1 MVSIA
6 FMACSVIVAMV
17 LVLCI
22 WSLLMFKY
30 ASGEAHKRHSG
41 PLQDSPFRKK
51 GNK

>member
-6 FMACSVIVAMV
+6 FMACSVIVALV

-22 WSLLMFKY
+22 WALLMFRY
-30 ASGEAHKRHSG
+30 ASGEAYKRHSR

-51 GNK
+51 GTK